1 MIKVPTIL
9 IITVFLLIIFII
21 TSCFWGFEEWKKQT
35 YAGVWILS
43 ILNRLS
49 VYIFAV
55 FGILKFLRFIFPKLN
70 KYIIDN
76 RKFGLVYN
84 VLSCII
90 LTLFIP
96 LMISDISIT
105 AFFWRYSIIS
115 FIFLFGVETICFK
128 IFS

>member
-1 MIKVPTIL
+1 MIKMPTIL
-9 IITVFLLIIFII
+9 IITVFLLIIIVV

-43 ILNRLS
+43 ILNTLG

-55 FGILKFLRFIFPKLN
+55 FGILKLLGFIFPKLN
-70 KYIIDN
+70 KYIINN
-76 RKFGLVYN
+76 RKCGLVYN

-105 AFFWRYSIIS
+105 TFFWHYSIIS
-115 FIFLFGVETICFK
+115 FVYLFGVETICVK

>member
-1 MIKVPTIL
+1 MIKMPTIL
-9 IITVFLLIIFII
+9 IITVFLLIIIVV
-21 TSCFWGFEEWKKQT
+21 TSCFWGFEEWEKQT

-43 ILNRLS
+43 ILNTLG

-55 FGILKFLRFIFPKLN
+55 FGILKFLGFIFPKLN

-76 RKFGLVYN
+76 RKCSLVYN

-105 AFFWRYSIIS
+105 VFLWHYSITS
-115 FIFLFGVETICFK
+115 FIYLFGVETICFK